1 MAISTALNIA
11 NALIQEANKRS
22 LSVSN
27 MKLQKLTYLA
37 YGLYMDVKKEKLFPE
52 EIQAWKYGP
61 VIPELYH
68 SFKLYHAN
76 PIPNGHY
83 LINDVETNITSEIKD
98 LVEAV
103 IDMHGNKSAGEL
115 VDFTHREGTPWSK
128 AYQAGNSNLVI
139 SDGLIR
145 DFYEG

>member
-1 MAISTALNIA
+1 MAISTALNVA
-11 NALIQEANKRS
+11 NALIQEANKK
-22 LSVSN
+22 LFSVSN

-76 PIPNGHY
+76 PIPNDHY
-83 LINDVETNITSEIKD
+83 LVNDVKNDITSEIKD

-103 IDMHGNKSAGEL
+103 IEMHGEKSAGEL
-115 VDFTHREGTPWSK
+115 VDFTHRDGTPWSK
-128 AYQAGNSNLVI
+128 AYQAGNSNIV
-139 SDGLIR
+139 IR
-145 DFYEG
+145 DDLIQKFYEG

>member
-11 NALIQEANKRS
+11 SALIQEANKR
-22 LSVSN
+22 LFPVSN

-37 YGLYMDVKKEKLFPE
+37 YGLYMDVKKEKLFAE

-61 VIPELYH
+61 VIPDLYH

-83 LINDVETNITSEIKD
+83 LVNDVETSITSEIKD
-98 LVEAV
+98 LVDAV
-103 IDMHGNKSAGEL
+103 IDMHGGKSAGEL
-115 VDFTHREGTPWSK
+115 VDFTHRDGTPWSK

-139 SDGLIR
+139 SDDLIR